1 MEIYQKKFE
10 RKYNENNGIFLCKET
25 DSLEADELPITY
37 EEEKHSVNGFVKCLW
52 IKMNNRAYTLRMVD
66 KRITKRGNKLLYNG
80 DIYLPNG
87 EILDLI

>member
-66 KRITKRGNKLLYNG
+66 KRMTKRGNKLLYNG
-80 DIYLPNG
+80 DIYSPNG